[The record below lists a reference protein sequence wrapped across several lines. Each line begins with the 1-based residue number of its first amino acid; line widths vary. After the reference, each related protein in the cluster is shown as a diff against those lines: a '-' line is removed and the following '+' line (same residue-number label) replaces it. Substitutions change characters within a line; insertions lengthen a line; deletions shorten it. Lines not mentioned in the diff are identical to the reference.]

1 MGIQAIIGDIRSNA
15 GQTIQS
21 LLDTAY
27 SHASGMAGSIGTF
40 ISNVYDGGFAGVS
53 DFDALKQ
60 AITRY
65 KEEVQSIVDTYNAN
79 ADLEQTFKGE
89 VATAMHEFVT
99 NTKTLLEAY
108 ASMVEQWNIDLVDVY
123 TKYQEGASSTAQ
135 KIQSDAQ
142 DVLAAAQNISLD

>member
-1 MGIQAIIGDIRSNA
+1 MGIQSIIGDVKSNA
-15 GQTIQS
+15 GQKIQS

-27 SHASGMAGSIGTF
+27 SQASGMAGSIGTF
-40 ISNVYDGGFAGVS
+40 VSNVFDGGFAGVS
-53 DFDALKQ
+53 DFEALNS

-99 NTKTLLEAY
+99 NTKMLLEAY
-108 ASMVEQWNIDLVDVY
+108 ASIVEQWNVDLGEVY
-123 TKYQEGASSTAQ
+123 ARYQEGAGATAQ
-135 KIQSDAQ
+135 KIQSDAEAVKQ
-142 DVLAAAQNISLD
+142 AAQNISLD